1 MLFVKLEEVLNSVEL
16 VIFPNV
22 YEETKEAW
30 EEGRVV
36 MCRGRISDKDQE
48 TKVLVEK
55 VQGLELGKIEEG
67 LKKFNDQ
74 PNKKSFKN
82 GSNFGNNNGGYKKQ
96 VNSNGSNDH
105 QHPANNNPLKLIF
118 LTNPDQAQMATLKE
132 LLLANPGDSKVYF
145 KIGEE
150 GQANIIESGFRV
162 NNDPELVSGIQTK
175 LEGVVKV
182 VDS

>member
-1 MLFVKLEEVLNSVEL
+1 
-16 VIFPNV
+16 
-22 YEETKEAW
+22 
-30 EEGRVV
+30 
-36 MCRGRISDKDQE
+36 
-48 TKVLVEK
+48 
-55 VQGLELGKIEEG
+55 
-67 LKKFNDQ
+67 
-74 PNKKSFKN
+74 
-82 GSNFGNNNGGYKKQ
+82 
-96 VNSNGSNDH
+96 
-105 QHPANNNPLKLIF
+105 LKLIF

-162 NNDPELVSGIQTK
+162 NNDPELISGIQTK